1 MSDNLKSN
9 IRIAIAELIGTFI
22 LVLISCGVAV
32 YTGNVN
38 VVDNNGD
45 VVAVY
50 TNVVAIALA
59 FGLSLICIIYTL
71 GNISG
76 AHVNPAVS
84 LVMALNKKITWIQFI
99 WYVGAQLVGAFLGSL
114 VLWLIIGKWGT
125 DPVNSVGQNGLLD
138 HEWYSIV
145 SGLLVEI
152 ILTCIFLL
160 VIICVTSTKF
170 SAGKKAGII
179 IGMALIVVHLFG
191 IFSLTGTSVNPA
203 RSFGPAIVMLFEG
216 NNDAIIDLWVCI
228 VGPLAGAVLAWVIAK
243 WLIKTEDS
251 SAK

>member
-32 YTGNVN
+32 YNTG
-38 VVDNNGD
+38 
-45 VVAVY
+45 
-50 TNVVAIALA
+50 NVVAIALA

-114 VLWLIIGKWGT
+114 VLWLIIGNWGTT
-125 DPVNSVGQNGLLD
+125 DPVNSVGQNGLPD
-138 HEWYSIV
+138 REWYSIV